1 MKLRCMVID
10 DEPPA
15 VRLMQSFIERTQS
28 LEFVGG
34 YTDSVEAVQVIQ
46 QNPPDVL
53 FLDIQMPDLDGMQLS
68 KMVPPETKIVFS
80 TAYKEYAFDSYDVS
94 AIDYLL
100 KPISYAKFL
109 KAVQKCVDWYEM
121 KNALETSA
129 PAPAPAVSAPANSDN
144 FFIKSD
150 SMLVRIDASEILYI
164 CALKDYVRFV
174 FDSGRKPIIS
184 LMTMKNLE
192 QMLPPD
198 KFIRVSRSYIVAI
211 NKIRSVDKNNCIY
224 IGDEVVRVTDVYSDQ
239 FKKFIGGC

>member
-15 VRLMQSFIERTQS
+15 VRLMQNFIERTQN

-34 YTDSVEAVQVIQ
+34 YTDSVEAVQILK

-100 KPISYAKFL
+100 KPVSYAKFL
-109 KAVQKCVDWYEM
+109 KAVEKCQTWFDL
-121 KNALETSA
+121 KNSSQPAPVA
-129 PAPAPAVSAPANSDN
+129 PAQPATAQNSN
-144 FFIKSD
+144 TFFIKSD
-150 SMLVRIDASEILYI
+150 SLLVRIDISEILYI
-164 CALKDYVRFV
+164 CALKD
-174 FDSGRKPIIS
+174 
-184 LMTMKNLE
+184 
-192 QMLPPD
+192 
-198 KFIRVSRSYIVAI
+198 
-211 NKIRSVDKNNCIY
+211 
-224 IGDEVVRVTDVYSDQ
+224 
-239 FKKFIGGC
+239 

>member
-34 YTDSVEAVQVIQ
+34 YTDSVEAVQIIK

-121 KNALETSA
+121 KLASETPS
-129 PAPAPAVSAPANSDN
+129 PAPAVSTPANSDN

-150 SMLVRIDASEILYI
+150 SLLVRIDTSEILYI

-192 QMLPPD
+192 QMLPAD
-198 KFIRVSRSYIVAI
+198 KFVRVSRSYIVAI

>member
-34 YTDSVEAVQVIQ
+34 YTDSVEAVQVIK

-53 FLDIQMPDLDGMQLS
+53 FLAIQMPDLDGMQLS

-121 KNALETSA
+121 KNASETSA

-150 SMLVRIDASEILYI
+150 SLLVRIDTSEILYI

-192 QMLPPD
+192 QMLPAD
-198 KFIRVSRSYIVAI
+198 KFVRVSRSYIVAI

>member
-15 VRLMQSFIERTQS
+15 VRLIQSFIDRTEA
-28 LEFVGG
+28 LECVGG
-34 YTDSVEAVQVIQ
+34 YTDSVEAVQKIA

-68 KMVPPETKIVFS
+68 KMVPPETKIVFT

-100 KPISYAKFL
+100 KPVSYAKFL
-109 KAVQKCVDWYEM
+109 KAVQKCQEWYEM
-121 KNALETSA
+121 KNASSQTESA
-129 PAPAPAVSAPANSDN
+129 PSTAAPTAQNSGAV
-144 FFIKSD
+144 FIKSD
-150 SMLVRIDASEILYI
+150 SLLVRIDISEILYV

-184 LMTMKNLE
+184 LMTMKNVE
-192 QMLPPD
+192 QILPSD
-198 KFIRVSRSYIVAI
+198 SFIRVSRSYIVSL

-239 FKKFIGGC
+239 FKKFIGG

>member
-34 YTDSVEAVQVIQ
+34 YTDSVEAVQVIK

-121 KNALETSA
+121 KNASETPA
-129 PAPAPAVSAPANSDN
+129 TAPAPAVSAPANSDN

-198 KFIRVSRSYIVAI
+198 KFVRVSRSYIVAI

>member
-15 VRLMQSFIERTQS
+15 VRLMQNFIERTQN

-34 YTDSVEAVQVIQ
+34 YTDSVEAVQIIKQ
-46 QNPPDVL
+46 DPPDVL

-109 KAVQKCVDWYEM
+109 KAVEKCQEWYEL
-121 KNALETSA
+121 KYASQPAASA
-129 PAPAPAVSAPANSDN
+129 SVQPATAQSSNT
-144 FFIKSD
+144 FFIKSE
-150 SMLVRIDASEILYI
+150 SLLVRIDASEILYI

-184 LMTMKNLE
+184 LMTMKNVE
-192 QMLPPD
+192 QMLPAD

-224 IGDEVVRVTDVYSDQ
+224 IGDEVVRVTDVYSEQ
-239 FKKFIGGC
+239 FKKFIGG

>member
-34 YTDSVEAVQVIQ
+34 YTDSIEAVQLIKD
-46 QNPPDVL
+46 NPPDVL

-109 KAVQKCVDWYEM
+109 KAVQKCIEWFEM
-121 KNALETSA
+121 KNASESVASA
-129 PAPAPAVSAPANSDN
+129 AAPLPSASVNNSGT

-150 SMLVRIDASEILYI
+150 SMLVRIDTNEILYI

-192 QMLPPD
+192 LQLPPD

-224 IGDEVVRVTDVYSDQ
+224 IGDEVVRVTDVYSEQ
-239 FKKFIGGC
+239 FKKFIGG

>member
-1 MKLRCMVID
+1 MNLKCMVID

-15 VRLMQSFIERTQS
+15 VKLMQNFIARTQN
-28 LEFVGG
+28 LECVGG
-34 YTDSVEAVQVIQ
+34 FTDSVEAVQILSE
-46 QNPPDVL
+46 NPPDVL

-68 KMVPPETKIVFS
+68 KMVPPDTKIVFT
-80 TAYKEYAFDSYDVS
+80 TAYKEYAFDSYDVN

-109 KAVQKCVDWYEM
+109 KAVQKCQEWYEL
-121 KNALETSA
+121 KNGAVAQSQPSA
-129 PAPAPAVSAPANSDN
+129 QPQPTVQNTGTI
-144 FFIKSD
+144 FIKSD
-150 SMLVRIDASEILYI
+150 SLLVRVDVNEILYI

-192 QMLPPD
+192 QLLPSD
-198 KFIRVSRSYIVAI
+198 GFMRVSRSYIVAL

-224 IGDEVVRVTDVYSDQ
+224 IGDEVIHVTDVYSEQ
-239 FKKFIGGC
+239 FKRFVGNC

>member
-1 MKLRCMVID
+1 MKLKCMVID

-15 VRLMQSFIERTQS
+15 VRLMQSFIERTQN

-34 YTDSVEAVQVIQ
+34 YTDSVEAIQ
-46 QNPPDVL
+46 IIKENPPDVL

-100 KPISYAKFL
+100 KPVSYAKFL
-109 KAVQKCVDWYEM
+109 KAVEKCQGWYEL
-121 KNALETSA
+121 KNASQSTSSA
-129 PAPAPAVSAPANSDN
+129 PVQPVTAQSTNT
-144 FFIKSD
+144 FFIKSE
-150 SMLVRIDASEILYI
+150 SLLVRIDASEILYI

-184 LMTMKNLE
+184 LMTMKNVE
-192 QMLPPD
+192 QMLPAD

-224 IGDEVVRVTDVYSDQ
+224 IGDEVVRVTDVYSEQ
-239 FKKFIGGC
+239 FKKLIGV